1 MTQPTE
7 THLALARA
15 DETEN
20 RLNAEVKFLSE
31 RTITL
36 NAEIRLRD
44 DLIRT
49 LVAQLEE
56 AQAKVDALTPETVE
70 GEVVE
75 GDEESDSDL

>member
-1 MTQPTE
+1 MTQPTD

-20 RLNAEVKFLSE
+20 RLNAQIEFLSQ
-31 RTITL
+31 RAITL

-49 LVAQLEE
+49 LVAQLED
-56 AQAKVDALTPETVE
+56 AQSDTVE

-75 GDEESDSDL
+75 QEGDESDTDL